1 MIEVEI
7 KAFVK
12 NITKIEECLL
22 KNDFIKGAHIKE
34 SDYYFDNEV
43 HEIRNN
49 DQALRIRC
57 SHDLVTDVQQNF
69 VTFKG
74 PKMDEESMTRKEIE
88 IQIDDA
94 DACIEIFS
102 SLGYKN
108 VYPVIKERQYYHKDY
123 MTACIDQVEKLGC
136 FLELEIIVETESEK
150 NDALEQIISTIESF
164 GYDKQE
170 IIRKS
175 YLSMLQALLSI
186 LK

>member
-7 KAFVK
+7 KVSVK

-22 KNDFIKGAHIKE
+22 KNGFIKGAHIKE

-49 DQALRIRC
+49 DQALRIR
-57 SHDLVTDVQQNF
+57 SSYDLDADVKYNLM
-69 VTFKG
+69 TFKG
-74 PKMDEESMTRKEIE
+74 SKMDEISMTRKEFE

-94 DACIEIFS
+94 DTCMQIFS

-108 VYPVIKERQYYHKDY
+108 IYPVIKERQYYHKDC

-136 FLELEIIVETESEK
+136 FMELEFIVENESEK
-150 NDALEQIISTIESF
+150 DKALGEIISTIESF
-164 GYDKQE
+164 GYSKQE

-175 YLSMLQALLSI
+175 YLSMLQAL
-186 LK
+186 

>member
-7 KAFVK
+7 KVFVK

-22 KNDFIKGAHIKE
+22 NKNFIKGAHIKE

-57 SHDLVTDVQQNF
+57 SHDLVTDIQQNF

-74 PKMDEESMTRKEIE
+74 PKMDDISMTRKEIE
-88 IQIDDA
+88 IKIDNA

-108 VYPVIKERQYYHKDY
+108 VYPVIKERQYYHKES

-136 FLELEIIVETESEK
+136 FLELEIIVENESEK
-150 NDALEQIISTIESF
+150 NNALGQIISTIESF
-164 GYDKQE
+164 GYSKQE
-170 IIRKS
+170 ILRKS
-175 YLSMLQALLSI
+175 YLSMLQALCQF
-186 LK
+186 